1 MINEPWS
8 NDIQQYVESWALAVR
23 SDWMVFLER
32 VLNNRTEING
42 DKDNLTGFTMGEI
55 LAEKFLVKC
64 LCIVYTDDKFRLQKF
79 YF

>member
-1 MINEPWS
+1 
-8 NDIQQYVESWALAVR
+8 
-23 SDWMVFLER
+23 MVFLER